1 MEHKNLGKYLKE
13 LREKANLTQPDVADK
28 VGVKIINVKRWEREL
43 EYPELEEMYKLS
55 ELYQVSC
62 EDLLNY
68 KKEALSASER
78 FIRGINKFFG
88 VTFITGRTI
97 FYAILIIALIGA
109 FVFFKIQANFAIK
122 HASGPVDVSGYLEEI
137 Q

>member
-1 MEHKNLGKYLKE
+1 MEHKDLGKYLKE

-28 VGVKIINVKRWEREL
+28 VGVKVINVKRWEMEL

-109 FVFFKIQANFAIK
+109 FVFFKINADKTLSNPLEPF
-122 HASGPVDVSGYLEEI
+122 DVSNYI
-137 Q
+137 

>member
-28 VGVKIINVKRWEREL
+28 VGVKVINVKRWEMEL

-88 VTFITGRTI
+88 VTFITGMTI

-109 FVFFKIQANFAIK
+109 FVFFKINADKTLSNPLEPF
-122 HASGPVDVSGYLEEI
+122 DVSNYI
-137 Q
+137 

>member
-28 VGVKIINVKRWEREL
+28 VGVKVINVKRWEMEL

-109 FVFFKIQANFAIK
+109 FVFFKINADKTLSNPLEPF
-122 HASGPVDVSGYLEEI
+122 DVSNYI
-137 Q
+137 

>member
-28 VGVKIINVKRWEREL
+28 VGVKVINVKRWEMEL

-109 FVFFKIQANFAIK
+109 FVFFKINAVKTLSNPLEPF
-122 HASGPVDVSGYLEEI
+122 DVSNYI
-137 Q
+137 

>member
-1 MEHKNLGKYLKE
+1 M
-13 LREKANLTQPDVADK
+13 
-28 VGVKIINVKRWEREL
+28 EL

-109 FVFFKIQANFAIK
+109 FVFFKINADKTLSNPLEPF
-122 HASGPVDVSGYLEEI
+122 DVSNYI
-137 Q
+137 